1 MTQSRENKP
10 FNGEKIK
17 YPVTFDLK
25 IIMDA
30 TVPDHDNK
38 TDIARILYELE
49 IPFSHWR
56 KRLSTKGNYV
66 RFSVS
71 ITLDS
76 QDKLNSLY
84 QELKKI
90 DSLKFAV

>member
-1 MTQSRENKP
+1 MNTTIHSNP
-10 FNGEKIK
+10 FNGKELDF
-17 YPVTFDLK
+17 PVTFDLK
-25 IIMDA
+25 VIMDG

-49 IPFSHWR
+49 IPFSHWA

-76 QDKLNSLY
+76 KEKMDELY
-84 QELKKI
+84 DELRKI